1 MCPDCDR
8 PASWCEYH
16 HILFWARDTGRTDLA
31 DAILLCRH
39 HHLLLHTKGSEIRRD
54 NTDYWLI
61 PPPTIDQRS
70 TGSVHLDGALVLVLK
85 IVVRFPVVQFVI
97 V

>member
-1 MCPDCDR
+1 MFPDCDR
-8 PASWCEYH
+8 PASWFEYH

-31 DAILLCRH
+31 DLADGILLCRH

-61 PPPTIDQRS
+61 PPPTIDHPRTPLRLHTRS
-70 TGSVHLDGALVLVLK
+70 RALTELLNKRTG
-85 IVVRFPVVQFVI
+85 
-97 V
+97 

>member
-1 MCPDCDR
+1 MFPDCDR
-8 PASWCEYH
+8 PASWFEYH

-61 PPPTIDQRS
+61 PPPTIDHPRTPIRLHTRS
-70 TGSVHLDGALVLVLK
+70 RALTELLNKRTG
-85 IVVRFPVVQFVI
+85 
-97 V
+97 